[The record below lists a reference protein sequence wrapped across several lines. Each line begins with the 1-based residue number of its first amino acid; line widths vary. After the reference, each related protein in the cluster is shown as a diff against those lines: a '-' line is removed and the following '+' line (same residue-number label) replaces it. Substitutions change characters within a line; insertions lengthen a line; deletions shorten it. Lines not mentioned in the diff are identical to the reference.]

1 MESLVSCLPSE
12 ERYRNYR
19 LRCGCASSLTDCNHI
34 KSSNPFQ
41 IGRGGVYVGSA
52 VPVSPWGGIV
62 MTGIQLGYCDLILQ
76 GPVVARP
83 G

>member
-1 MESLVSCLPSE
+1 MSCLPSE
-12 ERYRNYR
+12 ERYRNNS
-19 LRCGCASSLTDCNHI
+19 GCASSLTDCNHI

-52 VPVSPWGGIV
+52 VPVSPWGGGGIV